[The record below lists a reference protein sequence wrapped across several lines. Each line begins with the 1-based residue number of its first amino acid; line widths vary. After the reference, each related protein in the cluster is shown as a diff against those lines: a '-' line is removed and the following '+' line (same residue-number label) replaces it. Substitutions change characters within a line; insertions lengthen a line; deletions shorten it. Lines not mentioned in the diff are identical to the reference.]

1 MRLLATLAKI
11 FASRSTKTLRQDLI
25 EMRYISLIFIAALL
39 MLIAC
44 DRTLPEAPLAQAA
57 VFASAPDD
65 GSFLQV
71 IGPRGWSFPRDH
83 GRHDGFR
90 TEWWYFTGNVRTA
103 AGRRFGYQLTF
114 FRTAMDAQPATR
126 PSPWGL
132 NDIYFAHA
140 AISDLAGNRFIFKDR
155 LERGRE
161 GLAESSDQ
169 TMDVKLLDWSA
180 KFEDAPTQ
188 PNISA
193 TPQSEQNVA
202 QRNNNIIHL
211 IASENDFA
219 IDLKCAPGRGP
230 VLQGP
235 GGVNAKGNQI
245 GQASYYYSQTRLPTA
260 GSLTIAGEK
269 FDITGITWMDHE
281 FSSDALSSQ
290 QSGWDWM
297 GLSLDNGD
305 DLMIYR
311 LRNLAGQ
318 TDYLSGT
325 RVTSDGEPHYLTAS
339 QIQMRGS
346 SPWTSPVTGGAYPQ
360 RWQLQIEGMPAMV
373 VQSAMPNQELQ
384 TTNSTKISYFEGAA
398 DVLDSQGH
406 PIGQGYLEMTGY
418 DHSIGHSF

>member
-1 MRLLATLAKI
+1 MRC
-11 FASRSTKTLRQDLI
+11 
-25 EMRYISLIFIAALL
+25 ISLILIAALL
-39 MLIAC
+39 MPIAC
-44 DRTLPEAPLAQAA
+44 DRTQPEAPLAQSA
-57 VFASAPDD
+57 VPATAPDD
-65 GSFLQV
+65 GGFLQA
-71 IGPRGWSFPRDH
+71 IGPRDWSFPRDH

-103 AGRRFGYQLTF
+103 TGRRFGYQLTF

-140 AISDLAGNRFIFKDR
+140 AISDLTGNRFIFKDR

-180 KFEDAPTQ
+180 RFENGSDQ
-188 PNISA
+188 PNPPA
-193 TPQSEQNVA
+193 TRGSSESHSNDGNDGNDNETA
-202 QRNNNIIHL
+202 IERNQKIIHL

-219 IDLKCAPGRGP
+219 IDLRCAPGRGP
-230 VLQGP
+230 ILQGP
-235 GGVNAKGNQI
+235 GGVNAKGNQP
-245 GQASYYYSQTRLPTA
+245 GQASYYYSQTRLPTI
-260 GSLTIAGEK
+260 GFLTIAGAK

-281 FSSDALSSQ
+281 FSSNALSSQ

-297 GLSLDNGD
+297 GLSLDDGD

-311 LRNLAGQ
+311 LRNLTGQ

-325 RVTSDGEPHYLTAS
+325 RITPDGQPHYLTAS
-339 QIQMRGS
+339 QIQMQGS
-346 SPWTSPVTGGAYPQ
+346 SVWTSPVTGGVYPQ
-360 RWQLQIEGMPAMV
+360 RWKLLVEDEPALV

-384 TTNSTKISYFEGAA
+384 TTRSTKISYFEGAA
-398 DVLDSQGH
+398 DVLDPQGH
-406 PIGQGYLEMTGY
+406 SLGQGYLEMTGY
-418 DHSIGHSF
+418 DHSIGRSF